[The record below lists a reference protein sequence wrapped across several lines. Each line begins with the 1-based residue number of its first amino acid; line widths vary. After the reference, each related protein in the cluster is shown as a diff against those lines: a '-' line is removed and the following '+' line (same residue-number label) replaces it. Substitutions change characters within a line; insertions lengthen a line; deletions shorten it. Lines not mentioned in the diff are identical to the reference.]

1 MTAYHQLS
9 NMNNNNNGVLYAT
22 TNTTTAG
29 DYFTITTNGTG
40 GSVYDNTYTTTNGA
54 SPWITANHTN
64 SSLDVRGDANFEGK
78 VRIRGKDLGETL
90 DRIEDRLAILHGNAE
105 LESRWESLR
114 ELRRQYLELEADILQ
129 QEEVYRILSR

>member
-1 MTAYHQLS
+1 
-9 NMNNNNNGVLYAT
+9 MNDNNIGVLYAT
-22 TNTTTAG
+22 QQSTTAG

-40 GSVYDNTYTTTNGA
+40 GSVYDNTYTTTNGN
-54 SPWITANHTN
+54 SPWTISPNHN
-64 SSLDVRGDANFEGK
+64 NKLDVRGDANFEGK

-90 DRIEDRLAILHGNAE
+90 DRIEERLAILHENAE

-114 ELRRQYLELEADILQ
+114 ELRKQYLELEADILQ

>member
-1 MTAYHQLS
+1 MTVYHQLK
-9 NMNNNNNGVLYAT
+9 NMNSGVLYAT
-22 TNTTTAG
+22 EQSTTAG

-40 GSVYDNTYTTTNGA
+40 GSVYDNTYITTTGTGPWTI
-54 SPWITANHTN
+54 SPNHN
-64 SSLDVRGDANFEGK
+64 KLDVRGDANFEGK

-90 DRIEDRLAILHGNAE
+90 DKIEERLAILHENAE

-114 ELRRQYLELEADILQ
+114 ELRKQYLELEADILQ